1 MNVAELREAVASR
14 GQSSMFDIR
23 SVAQPT
29 ATPDNVHVVEP
40 AADDTGR
47 WIVYYIER
55 GDWIEPEYFDDEN
68 AACEYALSIADE
80 AVASPAPS
88 YTPSAE
94 ADATAARLAQDDED
108 DLRRMLRERGI
119 DPDAG

>member
-1 MNVAELREAVASR
+1 VNVAELRAAVASR

-23 SVAQPT
+23 SVAQPS

-40 AADDTGR
+40 VGDDTGR
-47 WIVYYIER
+47 WVVYYIER
-55 GDWIEPEYFDDEN
+55 GEWIEPEYFESEN
-68 AACEYALSIADE
+68 DACEYALSILNE
-80 AVASPAPS
+80 PPAAA

-94 ADATAARLAQDDED
+94 ADAAAARLAQDDQDE
-108 DLRRMLRERGI
+108 LRRMLRERGI

>member
-1 MNVAELREAVASR
+1 VNVAELREAVSER

-23 SVAQPT
+23 SVAQPS

-40 AADDTGR
+40 VADDTGR
-47 WIVYYIER
+47 WVVYYIER
-55 GDWIEPEYFDDEN
+55 GEWIEPEYFDDEN
-68 AACEYALSIADE
+68 AACEYALSILNE
-80 AVASPAPS
+80 PPAAS

-94 ADATAARLAQDDED
+94 ADATATRLAQGDEAE
-108 DLRRMLRERGI
+108 LRRMLRERGI